1 MLTLGLDI
9 GTTTISIVVMD
20 KNNQKVIEAG
30 NILND
35 SFIQTEH
42 SWEKIQDPDR
52 ILEKSV
58 ELLNEYLLRYPR
70 IDSIGLT
77 GQMHG
82 IVYLNQDGRAVSPL
96 YTWQYGG
103 GGELVTEMQ
112 DESVHAG
119 YGMAT
124 YYYHYRRGL
133 VPGDAVT
140 FCTIMDY
147 LGMHLTGRKRPLMHI
162 SNAASLGM
170 FDCKHHQF
178 RMERIA
184 KLGLDTAMIPD
195 VSEEFEVIGTYRD
208 IPVKIAIGDNQA
220 SFLGTVGRER
230 GAVLVNMGTGG
241 QISMLTERYLEIPGI
256 ETRPL
261 SKDRYLLIGA
271 SLCGGRAY
279 AVLEKFFRSYAA
291 AIGAEGKSQYE
302 VMQALA
308 YAGRE
313 NMKAGNVGE
322 QDMLQICTTF
332 SGTRQDPRKRGS
344 IYGISESNFT
354 PELLTYGVLRGM
366 AEELYAMY
374 EQMLAAGC
382 ERAKVF
388 TASGN
393 GLRKNQVLQD
403 IFSELFEAELVLSR
417 FEEEAA
423 CGAALI

>member
-20 KNNQKVIEAG
+20 QQNQKVIEAG

-42 SWEKIQDPDR
+42 TWEKIQDPER
-52 ILEKSV
+52 IMEKAKGLLED
-58 ELLNEYLLRYPR
+58 YLQTYPQ
-70 IDSIGLT
+70 IASIGLT

-82 IVYLNQDGRAVSPL
+82 IVYLNADGKAVSPL

-103 GGELVTEMQ
+103 SADIIDEMQ
-112 DESVHAG
+112 DASVHIG

-124 YYYHYRRGL
+124 YYYHHKAGL
-133 VPGDAVT
+133 LPEDAVT

-147 LGMHLTGRKRPLMHI
+147 LGMQLTERKRPLMHI

-170 FDCKHHQF
+170 FDCQNHQF

-184 KLGLDTAMIPD
+184 ELGLDCKMIPD
-195 VSEEFEVIGTYRD
+195 VSKEFEIIGTYRK

-220 SFLGTVGRER
+220 SYLGTVGNQK
-230 GAVLVNMGTGG
+230 GTVLVNMGTGG
-241 QISMLTERYLEIPGI
+241 QISMLTDRYLEIDGI

-261 SKDRYLLIGA
+261 SKDSYLLIGA

-279 AVLEKFFRSYAA
+279 AVLEQFFRSYAA
-291 AIGAEGKSQYE
+291 AMGAENKPQYD
-302 VMQALA
+302 VMQTLA
-308 YAGRE
+308 CAGWE
-313 NMKAGNVGE
+313 KIKNGTVVEPMA
-322 QDMLQICTTF
+322 ITTTF
-332 SGTRQDPRKRGS
+332 SGTRQNPSQRGT
-344 IYGISESNFT
+344 ICGISESNFT
-354 PELLTYGVLRGM
+354 PELLTIGVLKGM
-366 AEELYAMY
+366 AEELYSMY
-374 EQMLAAGC
+374 EKMLAAGC
-382 ERAKVF
+382 EQAKTF

-393 GLRKNQVLQD
+393 GLRKNQILQN
-403 IFSELFEAELVLSR
+403 IFSELFETELVLSR
-417 FEEEAA
+417 YEEEAA